1 MVAKKPKRPIRNK
14 VLIALAVILIMIA
27 GLWYY
32 GLNNLNTILI
42 SMAEARA
49 RQLAVETINQAV
61 SEVMDQ
67 EFTYSDLISVVTDE
81 EGRVTMLQ
89 ANTKL
94 MNNLAS
100 QVALAA
106 QRNLGQLADQGVK
119 LPLGATLGIGL
130 FSASGPDLH
139 VQIVPVGSVTTQF
152 VTTFES
158 AGINQVRHEIL
169 LETNT
174 TMRIIVPTGAETISV
189 SAFVPVAESIIVGQ
203 VPSSYISVPAE
214 DNIINLLPRN
224 N

>member
-1 MVAKKPKRPIRNK
+1 MVAKKPKRPIRK
-14 VLIALAVILIMIA
+14 KFMIALAVVLLLFA

-32 GLNNLNTILI
+32 GINNLNSILI

-49 RQLAVETINQAV
+49 RQLAVETINLAV
-61 SEVMDQ
+61 SEVMEQ
-67 EFTYSDLISVVTDE
+67 EFTYSDLINIVMDE
-81 EGRVTMLQ
+81 EGRVSMLQ
-89 ANTKL
+89 ANTIL

-100 QVALAA
+100 QVALTA

-119 LPLGATLGIGL
+119 LPFGAALGIGL
-130 FSASGPDLH
+130 FSASGPDLR

-214 DNIINLLPRN
+214 DNIINLLPRSN
-224 N
+224 